1 MSATTLPREVT
12 MKAVKMY
19 APADLRFEDAAIPSI
34 ASDEVLVKV
43 MAVGVCG
50 SDIPRANVYGA
61 HVSPI
66 ILGHEFSGE
75 IVEVGSIV
83 KNHRA
88 GDRVVVVPL
97 IPCFKCHW
105 CRQGQYSLCEDYDYY
120 GSRRDG
126 AMAEFV
132 AVKESNLL
140 ALPDNVTYEDGA
152 TTDPFANALHSMR
165 RAGFDRPD
173 TFCAYGAGPIGLF
186 AIQYAKIA
194 GSKEII
200 AVDVLDEKL
209 DLARK
214 AGADIVINSTK
225 ADAVEAILEAT
236 QGRGTD
242 VVIDFSG
249 IPSAQLQ
256 SIRSASK
263 MGRVVFLGIS
273 HKGLDLTEK
282 DVDLIMR
289 KQLDVRGSWN
299 SFTDPFPGPDWTDS
313 LELFEKRGLTAS
325 DIISH
330 RLTLEEVPEIFR
342 RIRKEKFFFS
352 KLMIYPNGY

>member
-1 MSATTLPREVT
+1 
-12 MKAVKMY
+12 
-19 APADLRFEDAAIPSI
+19 
-34 ASDEVLVKV
+34 
-43 MAVGVCG
+43 
-50 SDIPRANVYGA
+50 
-61 HVSPI
+61 
-66 ILGHEFSGE
+66 
-75 IVEVGSIV
+75 
-83 KNHRA
+83 
-88 GDRVVVVPL
+88 
-97 IPCFKCHW
+97 
-105 CRQGQYSLCEDYDYY
+105 
-120 GSRRDG
+120 
-126 AMAEFV
+126 MAEFV